1 LVSHQP
7 TVLFSQNK
15 PAASNQ
21 PTVLFS
27 RNKLAPAISHQP
39 NKQAAELSA
48 GTAQVLVEMKL
59 LNDANE
65 WTPSEA
71 RSGTLLQSFQL
82 TLAVGSA

>member
-1 LVSHQP
+1 
-7 TVLFSQNK
+7 
-15 PAASNQ
+15 
-21 PTVLFS
+21 
-27 RNKLAPAISHQP
+27 
-39 NKQAAELSA
+39 LSA